1 MGRSFGYDVKRIKR
15 RDGWHEEGDREIK
28 ENWKI
33 REERLERKID
43 DLEERIKMLERQEE
57 EGKEKWEERIEEITK
72 KVIILLEERKGK
84 EQQGTTRQKSG
95 VYE

>member
-1 MGRSFGYDVKRIKR
+1 MGRSFGYDVKRIKTG
-15 RDGWHEEGDREIK
+15 DSWHERGDREIK

-43 DLEERIKMLERQEE
+43 DLEERIKMLERQKE

-72 KVIILLEERKGK
+72 KVIILLEERKGE
-84 EQQGTTRQKSG
+84 EQQRTRQKNG